1 MLEKQA
7 IIYVFEFNRGL
18 KWAAEIFFP
27 HVARNFSPVL
37 VSKTFY
43 KDIFKLVNAA
53 EKNLSRLGIKN
64 MQVARIE
71 GLTTIPQY
79 TEFLR
84 KYSGVCEE

>member
-1 MLEKQA
+1 MKENQA

-27 HVARNFSPVL
+27 NVQRQFCPVL

-53 EKNLSRLGIKN
+53 EKNLSRLGIKK
-64 MQVARIE
+64 MQVVRIE

-79 TEFLR
+79 AEFLR
-84 KYSGVCEE
+84 NYSGVLGE